1 MLIIVGFVV
10 VTVCVLGGYVALGGH
25 MGVLMQP
32 FELVI
37 IGGAAVG
44 AYLSANTKTI
54 LTGTLKSMGRILKGA
69 RHKKS
74 AYVELLS
81 LMLQMFKLA
90 RAKGNLAL
98 EQHVENPQESE
109 IFNQFPTV
117 LRDNNAR
124 TFICDY
130 LRLITMGS
138 DNPHELEAL
147 MDEDLD
153 THHHEETAVSGA
165 LTTMADGLP
174 ALGIVAA
181 VLGVIKTMGA
191 INEPPEILGGLIG
204 AALVGTFLGILLAYG
219 YVAPLATALANII
232 DADAKYCQCIKA
244 GILAH
249 VAGQPPAIAVE
260 FARKTLS
267 SDVRPDFYE
276 LEKALDDL
284 PPVIS
289 GAPA

>member
-1 MLIIVGFVV
+1 MLVIVGSVI
-10 VTVCVLGGYVALGGH
+10 VTVCVLGGYVALGGKLL
-25 MGVLMQP
+25 VLMQP

-44 AYLSANTKTI
+44 AYLSSNTKTI
-54 LTGTLKSMGRILKGA
+54 LLGTGKSMGRILKGP
-69 RHKKS
+69 RHKKD
-74 AYVELLS
+74 AYVEVLS

-90 RAKGNLAL
+90 RVKGNLAL
-98 EQHVENPQESE
+98 EQHVENPQESD
-109 IFNQFPTV
+109 IFNQFPSV
-117 LRDNNAR
+117 LEDRHAK

-130 LRLITMGS
+130 LRLVTMGS

-147 MDEDLD
+147 MDEDLE
-153 THHHEETAVSGA
+153 THNHEETAVSGA
-165 LTTMADGLP
+165 ITTMADGLP

-181 VLGVIKTMGA
+181 VLGVIHTMGS
-191 INEPPEILGGLIG
+191 ITEPPEILGHLIG

-219 YVAPLATALANII
+219 FVGPIATALANII

-249 VAGQPPAIAVE
+249 VAGNPPTISVE
-260 FARKTLS
+260 YARKTLP

-276 LEKALDDL
+276 LEKAFDDL
-284 PPVIS
+284 PPIS
-289 GAPA
+289 AGVQA